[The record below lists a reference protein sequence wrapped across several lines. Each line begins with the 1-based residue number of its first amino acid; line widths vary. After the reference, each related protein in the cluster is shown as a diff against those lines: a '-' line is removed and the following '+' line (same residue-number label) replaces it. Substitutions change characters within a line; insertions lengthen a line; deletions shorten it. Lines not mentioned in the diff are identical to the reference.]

1 MFRTLV
7 IKRTSKLSLLRGYLL
22 IYDGEKETKVLIS
35 ELSCLILESNRI
47 SMTSPLLLELIQ
59 QNVSVIICDEKHNP
73 AVTVLGLNNFHS
85 QLTALNIQLAWKEE
99 TKMLLWQEI
108 VKSKISLQAEV
119 MKMFGFSEYSKLEGY
134 IDEIKGFD
142 YSNREGIAAK
152 EYFSVIFGKS
162 FSREQ
167 DSLRNTLLNYGYAM
181 ILSCF
186 NRELVSHGYLTQLGI
201 FHKGPFN
208 SFNLSSDF
216 MEPFRPIVDIL
227 VMLFLN
233 SDFPKKEIRKL
244 LSKRIKLNGEERY
257 LDNAISVYTT
267 QLLNILKNNKVVFP
281 KIELL
286 ERNAYLDADQSDA
299 NNCNVWCQLNY

>member
-7 IKRTSKLSLLRGYLL
+7 IKKTSKLSLLHGYLV

-35 ELSCLILESNRI
+35 ELTCLILESNRTSI
-47 SMTSPLLLELIQ
+47 TSPLLLELIK

-73 AVTVLGLNNFHS
+73 TGTVLGFNNFHS
-85 QLTALNIQLAWKEE
+85 QLTSLNTQLSWAEE
-99 TKMLLWQEI
+99 TKKMLWQEI
-108 VKSKISLQAEV
+108 VKSKISLQGEV
-119 MKMFGFSEYSKLEGY
+119 LKIFGFSEYTKLKQYAE
-134 IDEIKGFD
+134 EIRGFD
-142 YSNREGIAAK
+142 DTNREGIAAK
-152 EYFSVIFGKS
+152 EYFSVLFGKT

-167 DSLRNTLLNYGYAM
+167 ESICNVLLNYGYSM

-216 MEPFRPIVDIL
+216 MEPFRPVADVL
-227 VMLFLN
+227 TMLFAD

-267 QLLNILKNNKVVFP
+267 QLLNILKTDKVVFP

-286 ERNAYLDADQSDA
+286 ERNAYLDADQSDE
-299 NNCNVWCQLNY
+299 NNCNV

>member
-7 IKRTSKLSLLRGYLL
+7 IKRTSKLSLLHGYLL
-22 IYDGEKETKVLIS
+22 IYDGEKETKALIS
-35 ELSCLILESNRI
+35 ELSCLILESNRT
-47 SMTSPLLLELIQ
+47 SMTSPLLLELIK

-73 AVTVLGLNNFHS
+73 AGTVLGLNNFHS
-85 QLTALNIQLAWKEE
+85 QLTSLNTQLNWVEE
-99 TKMLLWQEI
+99 TKMSLWQEI
-108 VKSKISLQAEV
+108 VKSKIGLQSEV
-119 MKMFGFSEYSKLEGY
+119 LKMFGFSEYSKLKQY
-134 IDEIKGFD
+134 ALEINGFD
-142 YSNREGIAAK
+142 DTNREGIAAK
-152 EYFSVIFGKS
+152 EYFSTLFGKS

-167 DSLRNTLLNYGYAM
+167 ESICNVLLNYGYSI

-216 MEPFRPIVDIL
+216 MEPFRPVVDIL
-227 VMLFLN
+227 TMLFVD
-233 SDFPKKEIRKL
+233 SEFPKKEIRKL

-267 QLLNILKNNKVVFP
+267 QLLNILKNNNVVFP

-286 ERNAYLDADQSDA
+286 ERNAYLDADQGDA
-299 NNCNVWCQLNY
+299 NNCNVWCELNY